1 MPIVHKRKKIV
12 VQKKVREKKVKI
24 MQRFI
29 SIARKSIIKN
39 HDFLLRHFIESMKDD
54 SSLSTNQDTNQF
66 FI

>member
-39 HDFLLRHFIESMKDD
+39 HDFLLRHVIESIKEILV
-54 SSLSTNQDTNQF
+54 S
-66 FI
+66 

>member
-12 VQKKVREKKVKI
+12 VQKKVREKKKVKI

-39 HDFLLRHFIESMKDD
+39 HDFLLRH
-54 SSLSTNQDTNQF
+54 LLNQ
-66 FI
+66 